1 MRKLR
6 GQQGDYRFNSKI
18 RTRMSR
24 SGGEIPL
31 RGDELD
37 RVGGEI
43 PLRGDELDRSRMGG
57 EIPLRGDELD
67 RVRGTI
73 RMPYENKPTSMSMT
87 NAMPFKKQM
96 TCKNSGCSGGI
107 KKVNGVVMGDIKR
120 PL

>member
-18 RTRMSR
+18 RTRMTR